1 MAMTFDVT
9 LKDMGRE
16 CPEGFLAA
24 FDRAPT
30 ARVSVLNVDLAT
42 VTAAA
47 DLVYGLGEPLHEIIH
62 VDCQSS
68 AAAWKHADLMLYN
81 ALLFARYH
89 VPVHTV
95 VVLLRPE
102 ASHSNMNGTI
112 DYAPRPEHGSM
123 AFRYQVE
130 RLWTRS
136 AEELLAADIGVSP
149 LAVLGRLPDDVSKE
163 EGLAAVANR
172 LVMRVINE
180 TAPERAKK
188 LLTDALLLTGLRV
201 KRDAAVRIFRG
212 VRLMQES
219 DTYLMILEEGEEKG
233 QEKRAKRDI
242 LLVGEERLGLAD
254 DSFKAELESVS
265 DLERLD
271 RMVRRAVKATTWRE
285 ILDTL

>member
-1 MAMTFDVT
+1 MAMTFDAT

-30 ARVSVLNVDLAT
+30 GPVWVLNVDLST

-47 DLVYGLGEPLHEIIH
+47 DIVYGLGEPLQEIVHI
-62 VDCQSS
+62 DCQSS

-102 ASHSNMNGTI
+102 AGHPNMDGRL

-123 AFRYQVE
+123 SFRYQVE
-130 RLWTRS
+130 RLWMRS
-136 AEELLAADIGVSP
+136 AVELLAGDIGVAP
-149 LAVLGRLPDDVSKE
+149 LAVLGQLPEFISKE
-163 EGLAAVANR
+163 EGLAAVAQR
-172 LVMRVINE
+172 LVERLVNE
-180 TAPERAKK
+180 APPERAKK

-201 KRDAAVRIFRG
+201 KRDAAIRLFRG
-212 VRLMQES
+212 VRMMEES
-219 DTYLMILEEGEEKG
+219 DTFLMILERGAE
-233 QEKRAKRDI
+233 QRAKRDI
-242 LLVGEERLGLAD
+242 LLFGEERLGP
-254 DSFKAELESVS
+254 SGESIKAELESVS

-271 RMVRRAVKATTWRE
+271 RMVRSAAKAKAWRE
-285 ILDTL
+285 ILDTP

>member
-1 MAMTFDVT
+1 MAMTFDAT

-16 CPEGFLAA
+16 CPVGFLAA

-30 ARVSVLNVDLAT
+30 SPVSLLNVDLST

-47 DLVYGLGEPLHEIIH
+47 DIVYGLGEPLREIVH
-62 VDCQSS
+62 MDCQSS

-81 ALLFARYH
+81 AALYARYH

-102 ASHSNMNGTI
+102 AAHRNMNGAI

-130 RLWTRS
+130 RLWTRP
-136 AEELLAADIGVSP
+136 AEQLLAGDIGIAP
-149 LAVLGRLPDDVSKE
+149 LAVLGRLPDNVPLE
-163 EGLAAVANR
+163 EAMRGIAQRVVER
-172 LVMRVINE
+172 LVNE
-180 TAPERAKK
+180 TAPDRAKK

-201 KRDAAVRIFRG
+201 KREVARGVFRG
-212 VRLMQES
+212 LRMMEES
-219 DTYLMILEEGEEKG
+219 DTFLMILDQG

-242 LLVGEERLGLAD
+242 LLVAEERLGPAGE
-254 DSFKAELESVS
+254 SFKAELESVS

-271 RMVRRAVKATTWRE
+271 RMIRRAAKATAWQE
-285 ILDTL
+285 ILDTP